1 MPSGFFVANIL
12 IRGSRNTAEIRPVAE
27 CNQHER
33 AHWCAAESV
42 TSSGVSVI

>member
-1 MPSGFFVANIL
+1 MSSGFFVANIL

-33 AHWCAAESV
+33 AHCCAAERV
-42 TSSGVSVI
+42 TSGGVSVM